1 MTLAERA
8 AAHMV
13 LDDPLP
19 VAQLVEAPRQSGAHD
34 QAAALAERRA
44 AAHSTL
50 DDPRSLARLLEV
62 GAQAGRRPRPHQ
74 RPEAGWQRAA
84 RATALRHPADRALRR
99 RDIRTTHHQRPT
111 AQVATHQMASA

>member
-19 VAQLVEAPRQSGAHD
+19 VARLMETPQQSGAHD

-50 DDPRSLARLLEV
+50 DEPCSLARLLEV
-62 GAQAGRRPRPHQ
+62 RAQAGRHPRPHQ
-74 RPEAGWQRAA
+74 RPEAG
-84 RATALRHPADRALRR
+84 
-99 RDIRTTHHQRPT
+99 
-111 AQVATHQMASA
+111 